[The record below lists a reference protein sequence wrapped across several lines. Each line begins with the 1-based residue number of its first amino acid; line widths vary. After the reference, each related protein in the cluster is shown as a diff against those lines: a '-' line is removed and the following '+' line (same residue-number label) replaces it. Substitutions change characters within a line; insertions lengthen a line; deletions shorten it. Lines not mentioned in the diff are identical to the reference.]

1 MRNKPIKNFLSIAA
15 VLVVCATL
23 PASTPK
29 SKTFRTQQDYE
40 SGEVKGVSINY
51 NGEVSLAPRIDE
63 LHASS
68 LPFLWA
74 SAVDSKG
81 NVYAAGGNSGEVY
94 KIDRN
99 GNATKVFEVPEVHV
113 YCLAVDKGN
122 LYVGSSPQGKV
133 YKVPFGKKVN
143 ASEAVFFVPE
153 EVYIWSLVLDAQGNL
168 FVATGE
174 KGNIYKVSKNG
185 EGQLFYASDEA
196 HVRKIVMT
204 QAGDLI
210 AGTANNGLLLRIS
223 PQGKAFVLYDSP
235 LVEIT
240 ALLVSAEG
248 FVYAAATG
256 EQKTLRAAPAPSR
269 TAQKNAESGDK
280 GRGQGDEDDV
290 LELHLQPLSAGGGS
304 KQFGEVYQIA
314 PDGVVRTYQ
323 TLKSERIYSMERA
336 GAGSILL
343 GTGDKGRLYKMNSRG
358 EMTLLSAV
366 DEMQITA
373 LQRNSENN
381 VYIITSNPGKVYLLS
396 AGKNKN
402 GHFISQVIDAGVTS
416 HWGAISW
423 ETNKA
428 GSSGVSAVT
437 RSGNTDKPD
446 KTWSDWSQSYTMSA
460 GQAIKSATARYLQ
473 VKVNL
478 TSSNGEDSPVLRE
491 MSFSYL
497 QRNVPPQIKQVRI
510 HPPGEYYPES
520 ASKTKSNSLMGN
532 GSEEGQNGFQSQSS
546 LSRKSNKK
554 GYRSVSWVVHDDN
567 GDELSYFVF
576 FRGEYDKN
584 WRTLAED
591 LTGSVYSWD
600 SRLMPDG
607 RYFVRLEARDDL
619 SNPPAMVLAVER
631 VSEPF
636 VVDNTGPAVSGI
648 KVSQRGDATVISLTV
663 EDAMTKLKSVEYG
676 VNAAEWELVYPVD
689 GICDTRL
696 ERFEITISPRLS
708 GENSI
713 VIKALDANGNIGF
726 GTHNFKL

>member
-1 MRNKPIKNFLSIAA
+1 MRNKPIKNFIAIAA

-40 SGEVKGVSINY
+40 SGEVRGVSINY
-51 NGEVSLAPRIDE
+51 NGEVSLAPRIAE
-63 LHASS
+63 LHASG

-74 SAVDSKG
+74 SAIDSKG

-94 KIDRN
+94 KIDPS
-99 GNATKVFEVPEVHV
+99 GNATKVFEAPEVQV
-113 YCLAVDKGN
+113 YSLAVDKGN
-122 LYVGSSPQGKV
+122 LYVGSSPEGKV

-143 ASEAVFFVPE
+143 ASEAVFFDPE
-153 EVYIWSLVLDAQGNL
+153 EIYIWSMVLDSQGRL

-174 KGNIYKVSKNG
+174 EGNIYKVSKKG

-204 QAGDLI
+204 QAGNLI
-210 AGTANNGLLLRIS
+210 AGTADNGLVLRIS

-240 ALLVSAEG
+240 ALLVNSED

-256 EQKTLRAAPAPSR
+256 KQKALGAAPRR
-269 TAQKNAESGDK
+269 TTQKDAESGDK
-280 GRGQGDEDDV
+280 GRGQGDVDDDV
-290 LELHLQPLSAGGGS
+290 LELHLQPSSAGSGS

-336 GAGSILL
+336 GSGSILL
-343 GTGDKGRLYKMNSRG
+343 GAGDKGRLYKMNSRG

-366 DEMQITA
+366 DEMQITV
-373 LQRNSENN
+373 LQRDSENN
-381 VYIITSNPGKVYLLS
+381 VYILTSNPGKVYLLS

-423 ETNKA
+423 ETNQA

-446 KTWSDWSQSYTMSA
+446 KTWSDWSPSYTMSA
-460 GQAIKSATARYLQ
+460 GQAIKSASARYFQ

-520 ASKTKSNSLMGN
+520 ASKTKPNSLFGN
-532 GSEEGQNGFQSQSS
+532 GSEDDHNGFQSQSS

-567 GDELSYFVF
+567 GDELSYSVF
-576 FRGEYDKN
+576 FRNEHDKN

-607 RYFVRLEARDDL
+607 RYFIRLEARDDL
-619 SNPPAMVLAVER
+619 SNPPAMVLTVER
-631 VSEPF
+631 ESEPF
-636 VVDNTGPAVSGI
+636 VVDNRGPAVSGI

-676 VNAAEWELVYPVD
+676 VNVAEWELVYPVD